1 VKKISKLTW
10 IGAALGIAAIGAG
23 CATFSPTKEALI
35 SKPSFNVRTYDAEI
49 DTCWTALKQIFLK
62 NNYTISS
69 EDVQSKR
76 IIAVKSFD
84 KGSLLV
90 TLAIQANLQQTEN
103 SKIQV
108 YLNATQTNKQ
118 VHTTRKTLFLIP
130 IPGST
135 QVTSAQTE
143 KTIDDKGFYEVFF
156 NQIEV
161 EIKGLIEK

>member
-1 VKKISKLTW
+1 
-10 IGAALGIAAIGAG
+10 
-23 CATFSPTKEALI
+23 
-35 SKPSFNVRTYDAEI
+35 
-49 DTCWTALKQIFLK
+49 LK

-103 SKIQV
+103 SKTQV

-143 KTIDDKGFYEVFF
+143 KTIDDKEFYEVFF